1 MPYGSQ
7 VPPNMHAAAYA
18 NMYSQ
23 YPNQMYNMY
32 NPYAGYPPYN
42 PYAAPGQAGFPV
54 QVREQRLR
62 VLWHA

>member
-1 MPYGSQ
+1 
-7 VPPNMHAAAYA
+7 MHAAAYA

-54 QVREQRLR
+54 QVRRCAE
-62 VLWHA
+62 